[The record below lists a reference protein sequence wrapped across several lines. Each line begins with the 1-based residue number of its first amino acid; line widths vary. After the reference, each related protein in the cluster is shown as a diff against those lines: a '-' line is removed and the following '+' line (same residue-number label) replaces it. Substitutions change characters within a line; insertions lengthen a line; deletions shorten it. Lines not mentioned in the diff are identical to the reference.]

1 MDDELDL
8 RPYVVVLL
16 KNWYWIVGSGVLAG
30 VAALVIS
37 LLLPPTYE
45 ATALVAITRPR
56 YVLQFDSRFQ
66 NVANIQP
73 VYRAYPELATSDGVL
88 QELRTRHSNL
98 ITGESLPELRQMIS
112 ASAGAD
118 PSLIRLSARG
128 WVPQE
133 VADLANAWADIYIQR
148 ANELFGNQNGE
159 QVTFFESQLAM
170 ATQELERAQQA
181 MIAFQGQNRSAILET
196 QLASYTEAQA
206 AYLARQQALTLL
218 LANIEGFQGQLLAQ
232 GNNQPAAAANALTA
246 LLLQLQAFGVGET
259 TTLQLQL
266 PGEAAISSLSAAE
279 QQALL
284 DNLLTSVTGTV
295 RQINQ
300 ELAELEPQVLLAQ
313 TELQQLEATR
323 DRLSRDLAIAQETYT
338 TLSRKLEEARLTT
351 EGVGNEVQ
359 LASYAAVPEDAIS
372 PRKALNT
379 VVAAALGF
387 TVSALALTLLSWWQ
401 SSPVTPVAA
410 TQPKQEFSAHSA
422 VKG

>member
-1 MDDELDL
+1 LDDELDL
-8 RPYVVVLL
+8 RPYVAVLL

-30 VAALVIS
+30 VTALVIS

-66 NVANIQP
+66 NVTNIQP

-88 QELRTRHSNL
+88 QELRTRHSNP
-98 ITGESLPELRQMIS
+98 ITGESLTELRQMVS

-128 WVPQE
+128 WDPQQ

-206 AYLARQQALTLL
+206 AYLARQQALILL
-218 LANIEGFQGQLLAQ
+218 LADIEGFQRQLLAQ

-259 TTLQLQL
+259 TMLQLQF

-284 DNLLTSVTGTV
+284 DNLLAVVTGTV

-351 EGVGNEVQ
+351 EGVGSEVQ

-401 SSPVTPVAA
+401 STPVTPIAT
-410 TQPKQEFSAHSA
+410 TQPKQEFSAHSG